1 MNTAEILRG
10 LLRRWYVVV
19 PGVLLSAALALTAW
33 TSIGPSYERTARQ
46 LLLPGTTSIP
56 EGGNPYLY
64 IGGLSQ
70 AADVVV
76 LALGSNNVLDE
87 IAQEHPDVEVE
98 VTRDTSTSS
107 PVIVITVTGP
117 SDAEAEAVLD
127 VLVDRTAVVLTDLQD
142 QEQIAADNRITV
154 NTVTVDGQS
163 VVQQKDRMIT
173 AAGVAVGG
181 VVVSIVLAALVDGL
195 VVSRRRRSS
204 GGRSHD
210 DKPSK
215 ATSER
220 RRAARAEAGGWLDPD
235 DPETALT
242 EDEPTG
248 GGSEVAA
255 ETHLGLAPEAQD
267 EVGDE
272 AKPASRGRD
281 PQKSNRSPR
290 K

>member
-87 IAQEHPDVEVE
+87 IAEEHPDVEVE

-195 VVSRRRRSS
+195 VISRRRRSS
-204 GGRSHD
+204 ASRGHGAKPAKGGV
-210 DKPSK
+210 
-215 ATSER
+215 ER
-220 RRAARAEAGGWLDPD
+220 RRSPGPDDEEWLDAD
-235 DPETALT
+235 DPEAALT
-242 EDEPTG
+242 EDVRSE
-248 GGSEVAA
+248 GGSEVTAEDHLGVAA
-255 ETHLGLAPEAQD
+255 EDEPSESDVTVGAP
-267 EVGDE
+267 
-272 AKPASRGRD
+272 R
-281 PQKSNRSPR
+281 NPR